1 MHKFLKS
8 FGVSLLGMIVVLSAD
23 AVQSGRG
30 TATGRA
36 TNTSVSGRMPTM
48 PTLPG
53 SSIGNISTHIPST
66 NDGGNKPTDPDCTP
80 GDPCKC
86 ANGATGTY
94 RPDCSCDCTVK
105 PEPECPD
112 GGVKNSKYTVEMCM
126 NDLLSCVNNGGLP
139 GGLNDMFDEN
149 VRNSIVN
156 GMNLCYL
163 QVDKCIRDVRVD
175 CKNVYLS
182 PADVWIDF
190 NSRKVQPEYYSFIL
204 RKTGLTPNQAE
215 NTCWLL
221 DRNTYGN
228 SFTAVSVSDTVTQ
241 EYNQKIGA
249 FNMNN
254 NGTLTKKNPQGV
266 KVNTGHAGVDGS
278 RGHYA
283 RWDAKT
289 GECLIRVAA
298 YNKDKHI
305 TNSWLFG
312 WVGDDRPAEVW
323 QNAGTSF
330 KCGKDL
336 FEFGLMKNTNTVAVV
351 GIGGGTLVGTGIGA
365 IAGHG
370 NRDFDCERD
379 SHRKEL
385 TKQLRSAGNT
395 AILNEYLAMSI
406 SSTGPDLSIPQ
417 CNSIVEL
424 YDVYVQAASVDKT
437 CSGKTTVTDD
447 HMIDTTR
454 KHAVVT
460 SEMIGTDSDGSNF
473 FNSSDKKRYKLTSAE
488 VAKIKENG
496 EAEID
501 LNINV
506 TEESKTTVNDGTK
519 CFNPINLARLNGSAI
534 YCTAQEGCISGQ
546 ELSREVAR
554 LGNVME
560 SLVILRGEKSN
571 MAKSMLIGAGVG
583 AGTGGLATAITAFVE
598 KNNIN
603 CRVGDGLDQVGYG
616 KSGTLGTLKDYY
628 VKWNLRLPDTI
639 MPTAMV
645 VDCGSWR
652 DACNTMHDY
661 TDCTKAAI
669 NYRPADAKSTKLIN
683 AACTLSGSVCIENY
697 PVAVS
702 NGACPE

>member
-1 MHKFLKS
+1 MHKLLKS
-8 FGVSLLGMIVVLSAD
+8 FGLSLLGMIVVLSAE

-30 TATGRA
+30 TATWRA

-53 SSIGNISTHIPST
+53 SSIGNISVNIPST
-66 NDGGNKPTDPDCTP
+66 NGGGTTCIP
-80 GDPCKC
+80 GDPCTC

-94 RPDCSCDCTVK
+94 RPNCTCDCTVT

-126 NDLLSCVNNGGLP
+126 NDVLSCVNNGALP

-149 VRNSIVN
+149 VRHSIVN

-163 QVDKCIRDVRVD
+163 QVDKCISDVRVD
-175 CKNVYLS
+175 CRNVYLS
-182 PADVWIDF
+182 AADVWIDF

-228 SFTAVSVSDTVTQ
+228 SFTAVSTSDTVTQ

-254 NGTLTKKNPQGV
+254 SGTLTKTNPQGV

-298 YNKDKHI
+298 YNKDSHI

-323 QNAGTSF
+323 QNAGSTF

-379 SHRKEL
+379 NHRKEL

-395 AILNEYLAMSI
+395 AILNEYLAMPVSSI
-406 SSTGPDLSIPQ
+406 GPDLSIAQ

-424 YDVYVQAASVDKT
+424 YDVYVQADSVDKT
-437 CSGKTTVTDD
+437 CTSAPTVKDSLTRDTQEVTASINRD
-447 HMIDTTR
+447 MLNLLPGANAQDVTNPSIYDFSSALIDNRET
-454 KHAVVT
+454 ALP
-460 SEMIGTDSDGSNF
+460 S
-473 FNSSDKKRYKLTSAE
+473 LTSSEKAMIASGTP
-488 VAKIKENG
+488 VTVRLSIK
-496 EAEID
+496 
-501 LNINV
+501 V
-506 TEESKTTVNDGTK
+506 TEDFKLNVNDGCPK
-519 CFNPINLARLNGSAI
+519 FNPINLARINGGAM
-534 YCTAQEGCISGQ
+534 YCTATNGCISGQ
-546 ELSREVAR
+546 QLDAEVRR
-554 LGNVME
+554 LGGV
-560 SLVILRGEKSN
+560 LGTLTILRGEQSN
-571 MAKSMLIGAGVG
+571 MGKLIAIGAASG
-583 AGTGGLATAITAFVE
+583 AAAGGLATAITAFVE
-598 KNNIN
+598 
-603 CRVGDGLDQVGYG
+603 
-616 KSGTLGTLKDYY
+616 
-628 VKWNLRLPDTI
+628 
-639 MPTAMV
+639 
-645 VDCGSWR
+645 
-652 DACNTMHDY
+652 
-661 TDCTKAAI
+661 
-669 NYRPADAKSTKLIN
+669 
-683 AACTLSGSVCIENY
+683 
-697 PVAVS
+697 
-702 NGACPE
+702 